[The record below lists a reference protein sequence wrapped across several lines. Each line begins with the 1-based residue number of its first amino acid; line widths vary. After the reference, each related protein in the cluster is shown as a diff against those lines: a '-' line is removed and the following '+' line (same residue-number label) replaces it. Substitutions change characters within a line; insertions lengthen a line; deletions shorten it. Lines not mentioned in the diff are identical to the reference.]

1 MLNYKNTIFFF
12 IILLIVI
19 ICADIIFSVSF
30 VFYVI
35 PFFILISLLA
45 YGSASIQ
52 SQFYIRSFCC
62 AETKNKHIALSFD
75 DGPDEFVTPRLLELL
90 KNYQIKAAFFCIGEK
105 AEKLPELIKQ
115 IDLEGHIIGS
125 HSYTHHYWFDLFS
138 AQHMEE
144 DLRKTDAA
152 IKKIINKKINWF
164 RPPYGVTNPPLAKVI
179 NRMQYFVIGW
189 SLKSK
194 DTTISNRQKLMN
206 RLINNFKPGDI
217 ILFHD
222 NQPHIIE
229 VLDNFIKF
237 AIEKKYTFIRPDQL
251 LNIEAYE

>member
-1 MLNYKNTIFFF
+1 M
-12 IILLIVI
+12 
-19 ICADIIFSVSF
+19 
-30 VFYVI
+30 
-35 PFFILISLLA
+35 
-45 YGSASIQ
+45 
-52 SQFYIRSFCC
+52 
-62 AETKNKHIALSFD
+62 ALTFD
-75 DGPDEFVTPRLLELL
+75 DGPDEFVTPCLLELL
-90 KNYQIKAAFFCIGEK
+90 KKYQIKAAFFCIGEK
-105 AEKLPELIKQ
+105 AEKHPELIKQ

-144 DLRKTDAA
+144 DLQKTDAA
-152 IKKIINKKINWF
+152 IKKIINKKIKWF

-179 NRMQYFVIGW
+179 NRMQYIVIGW

-194 DTTISNRQKLMN
+194 DTIISNRQKLMN
-206 RLINNFKPGDI
+206 RLINNFRPGDI